1 MSIGLVCHCHKRYRN
16 TRWWASKAE
25 KLRFYTCIYLGY
37 SIFIAS
43 IVCPLHTQRK
53 AAFCNGFCIWKGFL
67 SGYIP
72 PSFLVCDH
80 SNSFYN
86 SFNNFPSCAPQNSW
100 LFFTKLCCCCFS
112 LHFHHIIVLLESQGH
127 FVTHDLLGKYCKTTW
142 RKCICDLQG

>member
-72 PSFLVCDH
+72 PPFLCVTIRTVSTTPLITFPVAHHKTLDF
-80 SNSFYN
+80 SSP
-86 SFNNFPSCAPQNSW
+86 NFV
-100 LFFTKLCCCCFS
+100 LLLS